1 MKLYTI
7 NLVIMRKMM
16 SMLFLLLVLIIS
28 LGLSAYMQINEGFE
42 DNDISSEETPV
53 EVEKEVEESAE
64 KEETPVKESKSEDV
78 VPVDDSCTE
87 TMTTYR

>member
-53 EVEKEVEESAE
+53 EVEKE
-64 KEETPVKESKSEDV
+64 ETPVEESKSEDV

>member
-53 EVEKEVEESAE
+53 EVKEVEESAE